1 VHSRVAELVSILGMR
16 PHPEG
21 GHYAEVFRSA
31 HRVQVLDRNVERAA
45 LTTIYFLLAEGEF
58 SRWHRVESDEA
69 WHYHEG
75 DTIELLLFDD
85 RGPRRLHLGP
95 VDRETRPSIVVPAGT
110 WQAARTTGA
119 YTLVACTVGP
129 GFDFADFSLVADV
142 AEIAAR
148 IATAAPDLAKF
159 I

>member
-1 VHSRVAELVSILGMR
+1 MHSRVAELVRILEMR

-21 GHYAEVFRSA
+21 GHYAEVFRSP
-31 HRVQVLDRNVERAA
+31 HRVQVLERKVERAA
-45 LTTIYFLLAEGEF
+45 LTAIYFLLAEGEF
-58 SRWHRVESDEA
+58 SRWHRVESDEV

-75 DTIELLLFDD
+75 DAIELWLFDD
-85 RGPRRLHLGP
+85 RGPRHLHLGP
-95 VDRETRPSIVVPAGT
+95 VDRETRPSIVVRAGT

-129 GFDFADFSLVADV
+129 GFDFADFWLVADV
-142 AEIAAR
+142 PELAAR
-148 IATAAPDLAKF
+148 IATAAPDLARF

>member
-1 VHSRVAELVSILGMR
+1 VHSRAAELVKLLGMH

-31 HRVQVLDRNVERAA
+31 HSVQALDRNIERAA

-58 SRWHRVESDEA
+58 SRWHRVESDEV

-95 VDRETRPSIVVPAGT
+95 VHRETRPSIVVPAGT

-129 GFDFADFSLVADV
+129 GFEFADFSLVADV
-142 AEIAAR
+142 PEIAAR